1 MSFKPL
7 LHRSSALVALLI
19 AGSLISACGY
29 KPLYG
34 QNANT
39 PNAQRHLD
47 SINVKPI
54 PDRVGQM
61 MRTSLIRG
69 LSPQAKRSVHAYDI
83 SIKLDESV
91 STLAVERNAFATRA
105 NLTLSA
111 NYVLTRRADQLKL
124 SAGSVKSVSSYNIL
138 ASDFATKA
146 ARDDSRKRAIQDVS
160 DTLRTRLAIYF
171 QGPGQK
177 QPAIQGPE
185 KSLNSRFDI
194 KQP

>member
-1 MSFKPL
+1 M
-7 LHRSSALVALLI
+7 
-19 AGSLISACGY
+19 ISACGY

-34 QNANT
+34 QNVGANG
-39 PNAQRHLD
+39 AKRHLE

-54 PDRVGQM
+54 PDRIGQM
-61 MRTSLIRG
+61 MRTSLVRG
-69 LSPQAKRSVHAYDI
+69 LSPRAKRSVHTYDI
-83 SIKLDESV
+83 SIKLEETV

-105 NLTLSA
+105 NLSLRA
-111 NYVLTRRADQLKL
+111 RYVLTRRADHLEL
-124 SAGSVKSVSSYNIL
+124 SSGSVKSVSSYNIL

-146 ARDDSRKRAIQDVS
+146 AKDDSRKRAIQDVA

-177 QPAIQGPE
+177 QPALQRPTT
-185 KSLNSRFDI
+185 SLNSRSDI